1 MQPLKI
7 FTIKKAISK
16 VKYIGNDKI
25 VVVDIDNAIRVFDLN
40 ELKLDRGFKIN
51 LPQNRL
57 FADNTDISSDGN
69 YLALTIQ
76 NKNKAAIWNIQ
87 TKKLHHLLGW
97 HKGEVE
103 SVKFDNQNKY
113 VATGGTDGR
122 THLWNIQTGKMVGS
136 FAPHADYVTAIGFS
150 KNSLWCATGSYDKSI
165 SITNI
170 SSMKFAYKL
179 RIHSSMITKIKF
191 LHNFLMIS
199 GDRDGNLICS
209 NYSKGKVLK
218 RFPKLPDVVVDF
230 CFDTKEKFMFATTK
244 NKNIYLYNLETFELI
259 TDQFLKL
266 NSIVT
271 SLEFIPELM
280 YLIIGTTDGIL
291 YIYDVLSDEKQ
302 LEEFIQNKEYAN
314 AYELINQNPILKDSL
329 SYTHLEKIWENSINK
344 AQKLLEKSEQES
356 AQKVVQPFMSIPAK
370 RLFIQTLFKDF
381 AEFDKFK
388 QLIIKRKYPLAYSL
402 ANRYPTFKQTTYYK
416 HMEKEFKKAF
426 TLARQLMFDKTK
438 EEYIKNILMPFRGVP
453 EKTALIQ
460 SLANEKEIYKLLKQ
474 KMAKRDFKG
483 FFELINRYPFLANLD
498 EYSKTI
504 EFGEKLKETAQNALK
519 EGNYSKV
526 LQYIPILENFPM
538 LVEDAKELKYEAT
551 ILANFMKI
559 IANKEYDKVYEYI
572 QKEPFLEELDI
583 FKEIERKWLEKIEK
597 AEEYSA
603 RGDVKAI
610 LDSLGNYMKIK
621 DKLQRIGELIKS
633 AYLYQILEKL
643 KTEVD
648 DKTIERGFR
657 NYIKIFGLDL
667 EISDLITL
675 AKKSGRNLDFS
686 NLEEGDKINWHKKE
700 IPYDI
705 FKN

>member
-1 MQPLKI
+1 
-7 FTIKKAISK
+7 
-16 VKYIGNDKI
+16 
-25 VVVDIDNAIRVFDLN
+25 
-40 ELKLDRGFKIN
+40 
-51 LPQNRL
+51 
-57 FADNTDISSDGN
+57 
-69 YLALTIQ
+69 
-76 NKNKAAIWNIQ
+76 
-87 TKKLHHLLGW
+87 
-97 HKGEVE
+97 
-103 SVKFDNQNKY
+103 
-113 VATGGTDGR
+113 
-122 THLWNIQTGKMVGS
+122 
-136 FAPHADYVTAIGFS
+136 
-150 KNSLWCATGSYDKSI
+150 
-165 SITNI
+165 
-170 SSMKFAYKL
+170 
-179 RIHSSMITKIKF
+179 
-191 LHNFLMIS
+191 
-199 GDRDGNLICS
+199 
-209 NYSKGKVLK
+209 
-218 RFPKLPDVVVDF
+218 
-230 CFDTKEKFMFATTK
+230 
-244 NKNIYLYNLETFELI
+244 
-259 TDQFLKL
+259 
-266 NSIVT
+266 
-271 SLEFIPELM
+271 
-280 YLIIGTTDGIL
+280 
-291 YIYDVLSDEKQ
+291 
-302 LEEFIQNKEYAN
+302 
-314 AYELINQNPILKDSL
+314 
-329 SYTHLEKIWENSINK
+329 
-344 AQKLLEKSEQES
+344 
-356 AQKVVQPFMSIPAK
+356 
-370 RLFIQTLFKDF
+370 
-381 AEFDKFK
+381 
-388 QLIIKRKYPLAYSL
+388 
-402 ANRYPTFKQTTYYK
+402 
-416 HMEKEFKKAF
+416 MEKEFKKAF

-686 NLEEGDKINWHKKE
+686 NLEEGDKIRIDADSNEVNLEVDKKTLE
-700 IPYDI
+700 ARKKKWKSPKEESEGVLRKYSRMVGSASSGAVTT
-705 FKN
+705 